1 MLCSIRCYGTILSM
15 GTQYDYSVWY
25 VVYCCSRTCAE
36 STSGVG
42 TMVTIAS
49 SVVIHPKDGDP
60 TQYGDQGQRS

>member
-1 MLCSIRCYGTILSM
+1 MTGMPDALHLAGHV
-15 GTQYDYSVWY
+15 Q
-25 VVYCCSRTCAE
+25 
-36 STSGVG
+36 STSGIG